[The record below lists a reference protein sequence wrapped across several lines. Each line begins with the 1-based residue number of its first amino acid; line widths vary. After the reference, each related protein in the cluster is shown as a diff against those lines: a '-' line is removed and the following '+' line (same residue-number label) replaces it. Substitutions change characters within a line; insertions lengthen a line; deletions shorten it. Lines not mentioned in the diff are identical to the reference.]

1 MLFSITLFIYN
12 LQNNDHFISFE
23 AEQTSNWPQN
33 FVMINIC
40 VLYNTSSLARHVL
53 IWYFLRV
60 SSFSSGWQF
69 SHRSWTQRLVSTRS
83 RDVLLTVE
91 DGGRWR
97 PAGAAR
103 MWWWSFGMPR
113 YLCPTAQVWIKW
125 LTGDQVTR
133 STGDP
138 VNRWTGEQVKRL
150 WQSET
155 VRIVNSPSFTLRYW
169 VQVKFC
175 SVSRDDLWS
184 VFISDEL
191 LTSLIWHQVRSG
203 PVRFG
208 QVLRAKDGHERR
220 IN

>member
-1 MLFSITLFIYN
+1 
-12 LQNNDHFISFE
+12 
-23 AEQTSNWPQN
+23 
-33 FVMINIC
+33 MINIC

-60 SSFSSGWQF
+60 SSFSSGWVFPQILNAA
-69 SHRSWTQRLVSTRS
+69 SRLNAVTWRF
-83 RDVLLTVE
+83 V
-91 DGGRWR
+91 DGRR
-97 PAGAAR
+97 RRKMAAR
-103 MWWWSFGMPR
+103 WSSENVVVEFR
-113 YLCPTAQVWIKW
+113 DAQVFVSDSSGVNK
-125 LTGDQVTR
+125 VTDR
-133 STGDP
+133 WPGDP

-191 LTSLIWHQVRSG
+191 LTWLIWHQVRSG
-203 PVRFG
+203 PVRSG
-208 QVLRAKDGHERR
+208 PESERR
-220 IN
+220 SREENKLVND